1 MNEFKGFTSLE
12 WDQIWN
18 EVDDKEYDSVE
29 SKFQKTMTKKHGPG
43 HYYMDDYQYW
53 ELKMSLIQRI
63 VNKWIRA
70 KATGVKPKKK
80 KFNHVGC
87 PSYPCCDL
95 NPNGCYNQTKEVEH
109 YGHRD

>member
-12 WDQIWN
+12 WDQIWD

-53 ELKMSLIQRI
+53 ELKMSLIQRV

>member
-1 MNEFKGFTSLE
+1 MENFKGFTSSE
-12 WDQIWN
+12 WDQIWD
-18 EVDDKEYDSVE
+18 EIDDKEYDSVE

-53 ELKMSLIQRI
+53 ELKMSLIQRV